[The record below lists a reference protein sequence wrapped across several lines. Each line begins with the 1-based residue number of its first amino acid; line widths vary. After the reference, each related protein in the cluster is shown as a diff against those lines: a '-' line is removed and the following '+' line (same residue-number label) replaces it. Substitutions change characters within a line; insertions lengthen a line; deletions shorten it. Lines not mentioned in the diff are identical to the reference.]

1 MVWCVI
7 CVCTQHVGVGRERRS
22 CSPHRVWTLVF
33 RLFSDFAIAWRPVPR
48 SAVPPPLLA
57 ICRDSAQI
65 LERARARGRA
75 MQSLLFIDN
84 DIKYRVSRSYGTL
97 ICIQVKY
104 LQPCML

>member
-1 MVWCVI
+1 MVWCV
-7 CVCTQHVGVGRERRS
+7 CAHRMWASGERRS

-84 DIKYRVSRSYGTL
+84 DIKYRVSRSYGNL
-97 ICIQVKY
+97 H
-104 LQPCML
+104 